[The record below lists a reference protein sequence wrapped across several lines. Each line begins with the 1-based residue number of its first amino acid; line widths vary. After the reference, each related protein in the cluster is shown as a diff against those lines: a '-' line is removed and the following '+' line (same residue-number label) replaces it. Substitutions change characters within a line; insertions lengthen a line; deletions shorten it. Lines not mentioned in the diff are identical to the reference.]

1 MRFCPWES
9 PWTSLTGFAFQFASM
24 GFGMPRCAMDKV
36 TKADLAWTAIV
47 VILIFLMHGMGF
59 M

>member
-1 MRFCPWES
+1 MNAGE
-9 PWTSLTGFAFQFASM
+9 
-24 GFGMPRCAMDKV
+24 V

-47 VILIFLMHGMGF
+47 VILIFLMHGLGF